1 MHPWRQ
7 NTPVEAPW
15 CRRKRVVPV
24 VPVGHTGGVDD
35 VIAVA
40 VRLADGRQRYFL
52 TWGRIQDTVDPGP
65 VCDLVFRFSRSCS
78 LGAAPVSARLCGTLR
93 EAADS
98 PDAPYFYESFLAF
111 ASRPAPSGEDYA
123 AWKAGVAERMKAG
136 REISYCGQ
144 PG

>member
-1 MHPWRQ
+1 VLPL
-7 NTPVEAPW
+7 
-15 CRRKRVVPV
+15 
-24 VPVGHTGGVDD
+24 GHTGGVED

-52 TWGRIQDTVDPGP
+52 TWGRIQDRIDPGP

-78 LGAAPVSARLCGTLR
+78 LGGAPVSARLCATLR

-111 ASRPAPSGEDYA
+111 ASRPVPSGEDYP
-123 AWKAGVAERMKAG
+123 AWRARIAERMEAG
-136 REISYCGQ
+136 QDISYCGR
-144 PG
+144 PA

>member
-1 MHPWRQ
+1 M
-7 NTPVEAPW
+7 
-15 CRRKRVVPV
+15 VPDG
-24 VPVGHTGGVDD
+24 PVGHTGGVED

-52 TWGRIQDTVDPGP
+52 TWGRIQSVVDPGP

-78 LGAAPVSARLCGTLR
+78 LGAAPVGARLCATLR

-111 ASRPAPSGEDYA
+111 ASGPAPSGEDYP
-123 AWKAGVAERMKAG
+123 AWKASVAEKMEAG
-136 REISYCGQ
+136 REIWYCGQ

>member
-1 MHPWRQ
+1 
-7 NTPVEAPW
+7 
-15 CRRKRVVPV
+15 V

-52 TWGRIQDTVDPGP
+52 TWGRIQDNVDPGP

-78 LGAAPVSARLCGTLR
+78 LGAAPVSARLCATLR

-111 ASRPAPSGEDYA
+111 ASRLVPSGEDYP
-123 AWKAGVAERMKAG
+123 AWRARIAERMEAG
-136 REISYCGQ
+136 QDISYCGR
-144 PG
+144 PA